1 MRLSCSTHSATSCVW
16 AITLRLFMIRTIDAS
31 IAYLRSLST
40 SSTTFFFSST
50 GGRGICKLCEYA
62 IRKHHIDSLYSYKY
76 GTKQIKLEKTRKYLD
91 PSHPV
96 SKFWIE
102 LERIIGRNSST
113 SWFFAKNLVF
123 RARERMEQTDNI
135 IIWQVQLCYNL
146 RVTKLSRSIEQ
157 QQQRSLPRQ

>member
-1 MRLSCSTHSATSCVW
+1 MTKYVEKNSTLNMRLSCSTHSATSCVW

-91 PSHPV
+91 
-96 SKFWIE
+96 
-102 LERIIGRNSST
+102 
-113 SWFFAKNLVF
+113 
-123 RARERMEQTDNI
+123 
-135 IIWQVQLCYNL
+135 
-146 RVTKLSRSIEQ
+146 RSIIVRRIEIDSRRRGGRRNGVAEPGAAEAGASRDPLQ
-157 QQQRSLPRQ
+157 HRSARRRWTCKAGFCY